1 MRRRPPSA
9 RSRRWKGRICN
20 QFKKGSYSL
29 IFGSFFP
36 PTRQFWIGKTDSNN
50 HKWRGENEAAAIGW
64 KQAGAPELPFPPNPE
79 RKGPAP
85 AAPISTTTTT
95 RNAFRA
101 VSLPG
106 WRGGRGGARGRG
118 SRARRSCSRGSTC
131 CTRSCARPRGSCI
144 GRRSSW
150 TAAASATAAT
160 AGSPRRRRTRR
171 RPAVARHEHAF
182 NPTSPL
188 KPIKN
193 QETEQL
199 NNHHQVNY
207 LPWRLC
213 SSAREGSRDRWPSRR
228 RRTEAAECGAEGRGR
243 TGGAAFAGKHSA
255 GAASGEPL

>member
-1 MRRRPPSA
+1 MPRRMEWN
-9 RSRRWKGRICN
+9 RRIRCLPV
-20 QFKKGSYSL
+20 QGSQLSL
-29 IFGSFFP
+29 ILGFFP
-36 PTRQFWIGKTDSNN
+36 TRLRKDWPLQSWTQRTTSLSEG
-50 HKWRGENEAAAIGW
+50 GETERSAFGW
-64 KQAGAPELPFPPNPE
+64 KLA
-79 RKGPAP
+79 
-85 AAPISTTTTT
+85 
-95 RNAFRA
+95 A
-101 VSLPG
+101 VSLEGEKGPGAGCSNPTARNASSPG
-106 WRGGRGGARGRG
+106 WRGGRGGRRGTG

-171 RPAVARHEHAF
+171 RRPAVARHEHTF

-255 GAASGEPL
+255 GAASVEPL